1 MSIVKDAAHKG
12 LVVKRRPSPQ
22 QGRALEGLGHAIEYL
37 FDSCMLPG
45 IGDSADMEAAH
56 ILMGLSMQVFEE
68 CEEVVPLGRRV
79 RNWIRGLFPSPAARH
94 GRLTRRRKPRVSDP
108 ATLMLGPLENELAES
123 SDPLPPPR
131 YERF

>member
-1 MSIVKDAAHKG
+1 MSIVKDSAHKG

-79 RNWIRGLFPSPAARH
+79 RNWISGLLPHRLPDTEDLAPADSR
-94 GRLTRRRKPRVSDP
+94 
-108 ATLMLGPLENELAES
+108 
-123 SDPLPPPR
+123 PPVA
-131 YERF
+131 